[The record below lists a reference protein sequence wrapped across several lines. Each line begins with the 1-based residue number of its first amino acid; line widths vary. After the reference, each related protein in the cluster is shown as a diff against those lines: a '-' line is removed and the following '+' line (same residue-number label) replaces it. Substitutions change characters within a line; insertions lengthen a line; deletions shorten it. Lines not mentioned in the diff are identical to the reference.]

1 MVNSTAN
8 MRAFDTTVDLSID
21 LLDRMGS
28 FNEEIMERVSY
39 MEDKYLD
46 SLVSNDDYSS
56 GMVFIETILNIQLL
70 TSTCMKNYYNRAGH
84 SQGRTA
90 GLKIMILILFKSY
103 K

>member
-56 GMVFIETILNIQLL
+56 GMVFIKTI
-70 TSTCMKNYYNRAGH
+70 S
-84 SQGRTA
+84 
-90 GLKIMILILFKSY
+90 KSDFL
-103 K
+103 

>member
-46 SLVSNDDYSS
+46 SLASNDDYSS
-56 GMVFIETILNIQLL
+56 GKVFFRTIKRKYFLL
-70 TSTCMKNYYNRAGH
+70 T
-84 SQGRTA
+84 
-90 GLKIMILILFKSY
+90 KIKWIQ
-103 K
+103 

>member
-28 FNEEIMERVSY
+28 FNEEIMERVAF

-46 SLVSNDDYSS
+46 LSSVSDDYSS
-56 GMVFIETILNIQLL
+56 GLI
-70 TSTCMKNYYNRAGH
+70 STRK
-84 SQGRTA
+84 SLE
-90 GLKIMILILFKSY
+90 LK
-103 K
+103 

>member
-56 GMVFIETILNIQLL
+56 GMVFIKTI
-70 TSTCMKNYYNRAGH
+70 
-84 SQGRTA
+84 
-90 GLKIMILILFKSY
+90 
-103 K
+103 